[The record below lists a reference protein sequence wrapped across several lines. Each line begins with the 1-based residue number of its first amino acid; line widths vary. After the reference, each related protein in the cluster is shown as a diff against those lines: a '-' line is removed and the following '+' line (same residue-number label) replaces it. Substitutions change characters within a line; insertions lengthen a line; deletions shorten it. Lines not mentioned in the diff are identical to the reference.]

1 MFAYRLAI
9 ASAIATASIASALA
23 QPYPSRPITMIVP
36 FPAGGPTDTIGRL
49 IAERMRIT
57 LGQPVIIENVSG
69 GGGRIGV
76 GRVARSP
83 GDGYTFVIGHWSTH
97 VVSAATTSLPYDV
110 VNDFEPI
117 SLITDGPQML
127 IGKKAL
133 TARDSSELMA
143 WLKANPGKALF
154 GIVAIGGA
162 GHLASLMLQKIA
174 DVDFQYIPYRGA
186 APRTQ
191 DLLAGQI
198 DLSFDQAAN
207 ALPHVRSGSLR
218 AFMVTAKSRL
228 KVAPDIP
235 TVDEVG
241 LSGLYTSFWHA
252 LWLPK
257 GTPKDIT
264 QKLNTAVVETL
275 ADPAVRQR
283 LADLGQEI
291 PPREQQT
298 PEALAAHQ
306 RSEIEKWWPIVK
318 AAGIKTE

>member
-1 MFAYRLAI
+1 MTGSLQ
-9 ASAIATASIASALA
+9 SA
-23 QPYPSRPITMIVP
+23 PPFSRPASQARATLSVTPGDHDRAVP
-36 FPAGGPTDTIGRL
+36 GRWSDRYDREADGRTDAGNTRT
-49 IAERMRIT
+49 A
-57 LGQPVIIENVSG
+57 VIIENVSG

-83 GDGYTFVIGHWSTH
+83 GDGYTLIIGHWSTH
-97 VVSAATTSLPYDV
+97 VVNAATTSLPYDV
-110 VNDFEPI
+110 VNDFEPVA
-117 SLITDGPQML
+117 LITDGPQIL
-127 IGKKAL
+127 VGKKSLA
-133 TARDSSELMA
+133 ARDSSELMA
-143 WLKANPGKALF
+143 WLKANPDKALM

-162 GHLASLMLQKIA
+162 GHLASLMLLKTA
-174 DVDFQYIPYRGA
+174 GVDVQFIPYRGA

-207 ALPHVRSGSLR
+207 ALPNVRNGNLR

-228 KVAPDIP
+228 KVAPEIP

-241 LSGLYTSFWHA
+241 LAGLYTSFWHA

-264 QKLNTAVVETL
+264 QKLNAAVVDTL
-275 ADPAVRQR
+275 ADSAVRQR

-291 PPREQQT
+291 PPRQQQT
-298 PEALAAHQ
+298 PMVLAAHQ
-306 RSEIEKWWPIVK
+306 RAEIEKWWPIVK
-318 AAGIKTE
+318 AAGIKTD

>member
-1 MFAYRLAI
+1 MNRLVAI
-9 ASAIATASIASALA
+9 ASAILAASIGSALA

-49 IAERMRIT
+49 MAERMRVT

-83 GDGYTFVIGHWSTH
+83 GDGYTLIIGHWSTH
-97 VVSAATTSLPYDV
+97 VVNAATASLPYDV
-110 VNDFEPI
+110 VNDFEPVA
-117 SLITDGPQML
+117 LITDGPQIL
-127 IGKKAL
+127 VGKKSLA
-133 TARDSSELMA
+133 ARDASELIA
-143 WLKANPGKALF
+143 WLKAKPGKALM
-154 GIVAIGGA
+154 GIVAVGGA
-162 GHLASLMLQKIA
+162 GHLASLLLLKTA
-174 DVDFQYIPYRGA
+174 DVDVQFIPYRGA

-207 ALPHVRSGSLR
+207 ALPHVRSDSLR

-241 LSGLYTSFWHA
+241 LAGLYTSFWHA

-257 GTPKDIT
+257 GTPKAIT
-264 QKLNTAVVETL
+264 QKLNAAVVDTL
-275 ADPAVRQR
+275 ADSAVRQR

-291 PPREQQT
+291 PPRQQQT
-298 PEALAAHQ
+298 PMALAAHQ
-306 RSEIEKWWPIVK
+306 RAEIEKWWPIVK
-318 AAGIKTE
+318 AAGIKTD

>member
-1 MFAYRLAI
+1 MNRLVAI
-9 ASAIATASIASALA
+9 ASAILAASIGSALA

-49 IAERMRIT
+49 MAERMRVT

-83 GDGYTFVIGHWSTH
+83 GDGYTLIIGHWSTH
-97 VVSAATTSLPYDV
+97 VVSAATSSLPYNV
-110 VNDFEPI
+110 VNDFEPVA
-117 SLITDGPQML
+117 LITDGPQIL
-127 IGKKAL
+127 IGKKRLA
-133 TARDSSELMA
+133 ARDSSELIA
-143 WLKANPGKALF
+143 WLKANPGKALM
-154 GIVAIGGA
+154 GIVAVGGA
-162 GHLASLMLQKIA
+162 GHLASLLLLKTA
-174 DVDFQYIPYRGA
+174 AVDVQFIPYRGA

-198 DLSFDQAAN
+198 DLAFDQAAN
-207 ALPHVRSGSLR
+207 ALPHVRSDSLR

-241 LSGLYTSFWHA
+241 LAGLYTSFWHA

-257 GTPKDIT
+257 GTPKNIT
-264 QKLNTAVVETL
+264 QKLNAAVVDTL
-275 ADPAVRQR
+275 ADSAVRHR

-291 PPREQQT
+291 PPREQQA
-298 PEALAAHQ
+298 PDALAAHQ

-318 AAGIKTE
+318 AAGIKTD